1 MTENPYDNKDYV
13 RGLEEGRKHS
23 SPSPATKRWMEKVD
37 TDLKDIRDELKQ
49 LRESNIIN
57 SLASKGFIAMIG
69 LAVTAVFVALLNFVL
84 K

>member
-1 MTENPYDNKDYV
+1 MKSGRSDEYWEGV
-13 RGLEEGRKHS
+13 EEGQKHS
-23 SPSPATKRWMEKVD
+23 SPSPSTKRWMEKVEE
-37 TDLKDIRDELKQ
+37 DLRQIRDELKQ

>member
-1 MTENPYDNKDYV
+1 MRSGRTEEYWEGV
-13 RGLEEGRKHS
+13 EEGKRHS

-37 TDLKDIRDELKQ
+37 DDLKQIRDELKQ

-57 SLASKGFIAMIG
+57 SLSSKGFLAMIG
-69 LAVTAVFVALLNFVL
+69 LAVTAVFVALLNFVI